1 MARVG
6 ITEQQ
11 VIEAA
16 EGLAGSGQ
24 AVTVAAV
31 RDALGGTGSYSTI
44 NPLLA
49 KWREG
54 SGGGRVGSDIPDM
67 PETIGRA
74 ARAFWGAAW
83 KEAQDGIQGE
93 REALDAARRDMNRER
108 QDMTAEITRLEGENT
123 QQAEELDRLRD
134 ALDKSEAARRAA
146 EEATNALRV
155 DNARLDERAKAAEAI
170 AQGLR
175 ADNARLEERTKTAE
189 TRAETLESERRGLAG
204 DVTRL
209 EADNARQAEEVE
221 RLRQAAQKAE
231 AERAQEEAARREAE
245 ASKQALQV
253 ENARLLERATGAEG
267 LGVGL
272 QGELDK
278 LHARFQEVAA
288 KVTAPAAP
296 VPAPAR
302 SARPRK
308 QPADKPEAT

>member
-44 NPLLA
+44 NPMLA

-54 SGGGRVGSDIPDM
+54 SGGNRSGSDIPDM

-83 KEAQDGIQGE
+83 KEAQAGIQGE
-93 REALDAARRDMNRER
+93 RETLDAARRDLARER
-108 QDMTAEITRLEGENT
+108 QDMTAEILRLEGENAR
-123 QQAEELDRLRD
+123 QADELERLRE
-134 ALDKSEAARRAA
+134 AMAKAETARQEAKEAAQ
-146 EEATNALRV
+146 ALRV
-155 DNARLDERAKAAEAI
+155 ENARLDERAKAAEA
-170 AQGLR
+170 
-175 ADNARLEERTKTAE
+175 
-189 TRAETLESERRGLAG
+189 
-204 DVTRL
+204 
-209 EADNARQAEEVE
+209 
-221 RLRQAAQKAE
+221 
-231 AERAQEEAARREAE
+231 
-245 ASKQALQV
+245 
-253 ENARLLERATGAEG
+253 

-278 LHARFQEVAA
+278 LHTRFQEVAA
-288 KVTAPAAP
+288 KVAPPAATAPAP
-296 VPAPAR
+296 SPAR
-302 SARPRK
+302 SARPSK
-308 QPADKPEAT
+308 KPEAP